1 MAHGGLQVL
10 GLGLALAGWGALVAA
25 TVLPQWQTSSFAGD
39 SIITAVATYQGL
51 WMACAS
57 QSTGQLQCK
66 SYDSILALPGYMQA
80 TRALMVVS
88 GVLGLLALGLAVV
101 GMKCTRCGDDDPRRK
116 AGTAAAGGGL
126 FLLSGLLGLI
136 ACSWYGHRIVTNF
149 YDPTIPVNSKYE
161 FGAAIFVGWA
171 GAALAMLGGAM
182 LACSCPGGGGHGRA
196 YPRSKAPGPQPPS
209 NREYV

>member
-1 MAHGGLQVL
+1 MAQGGLQVL

-126 FLLSGLLGLI
+126 FLLSGVEGLGVPHPRF
-136 ACSWYGHRIVTNF
+136 CVRV
-149 YDPTIPVNSKYE
+149 PPPRYE
-161 FGAAIFVGWA
+161 FGTAIFVGWA